1 MDSVSGSSFKP
12 PLVDSVI
19 IRRMMLTAPDELVED
34 SKGHHNRFCMFKPLK
49 HTTKS
54 ITAGWSV
61 AVSQTSKSFL
71 TKPVDKDF
79 YSTYIN
85 RKFSQEGKK
94 N

>member
-1 MDSVSGSSFKP
+1 
-12 PLVDSVI
+12 
-19 IRRMMLTAPDELVED
+19 MLTAPDELVED

-94 N
+94 KLNKSFNRALILSHLVQNS